1 MERKEANYHENEA
14 KQLTDREL
22 EVLKH
27 LIMGKTNAQIGQAL
41 GLSAHTIKAHVGSI
55 MRKMSVEARVQAA
68 VKAIKSG
75 LLK

>member
-1 MERKEANYHENEA
+1 MEKNEA

-27 LIMGKTNAQIGQAL
+27 LIMGKTNAQIGEEL

-75 LLK
+75 LVD